1 MRFVNKSQ
9 PREPIRF
16 QNGFNKALKYTTKA
30 VNTKPWFKSVPMA
43 ADKLK
48 SLMKTM
54 SEKPGL

>member
-16 QNGFNKALKYTTKA
+16 QNGFNKAIRHTTKA
-30 VNTKPWFKSVPMA
+30 VNTEPWLKSVPMA
-43 ADKLK
+43 VTKLK
-48 SLMKTM
+48 SLMETM